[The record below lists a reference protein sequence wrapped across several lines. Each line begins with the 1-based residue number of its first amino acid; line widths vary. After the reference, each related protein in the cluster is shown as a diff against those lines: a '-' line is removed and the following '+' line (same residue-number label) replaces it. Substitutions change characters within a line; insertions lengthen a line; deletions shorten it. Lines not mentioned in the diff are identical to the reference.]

1 MDMELDARNRKVLEN
16 PILSNTSDAARTL
29 GEMLSDSV
37 RSADV
42 PGETTH
48 LWALV
53 NQLGYRQRIVLRR
66 RFIDEWS
73 QSDRRNELGI
83 TQVQVSK
90 LLDS

>member
-1 MDMELDARNRKVLEN
+1 MAMELYARNRKVLEH
-16 PILSNTSDAARTL
+16 PILSNTSDAAR
-29 GEMLSDSV
+29 MLSDSV